1 MTRINFK
8 VFRERLD
15 SMRREVSL
23 NSQITEVERQP
34 VTLDQSMV
42 GRLSRMDAM
51 QSQAMAIETER
62 RRSIEIKRIDAAL
75 ERINEGEFGYC
86 GICGELIN
94 SKRLENDPTVVACI
108 TCARNT
114 Q

>member
-23 NSQITEVERQP
+23 NSEITEGERKP

-42 GRLSRMDAM
+42 GRLTRMDAM

-62 RRSIEIKRIDAAL
+62 RRDLEIKRIDAAL
-75 ERINEGEFGYC
+75 GRINEGEFGYC
-86 GICGELIN
+86 GICGEPIDPR
-94 SKRLENDPTVVACI
+94 RLENDPTVVTCI
-108 TCARNT
+108 ACARNAR
-114 Q
+114 

>member
-8 VFRERLD
+8 VFRDRLD
-15 SMRREVSL
+15 SMRNELTL
-23 NSQITEVERQP
+23 NSKISESERRP
-34 VTLDQSMV
+34 VTLDQTMV

-51 QSQAMAIETER
+51 QSQALAIETER

-75 ERINEGEFGYC
+75 ERINGGEFGYC
-86 GICGELIN
+86 GVCGEFIG

-108 TCARNT
+108 ICASNPK
-114 Q
+114 

>member
-1 MTRINFK
+1 
-8 VFRERLD
+8 
-15 SMRREVSL
+15 
-23 NSQITEVERQP
+23 
-34 VTLDQSMV
+34 MV

-108 TCARNT
+108 TCALNT
-114 Q
+114 

>member
-1 MTRINFK
+1 MRRINVK

-15 SMRREVSL
+15 SMRREVAL
-23 NSQITEVERQP
+23 NSEITEGERKP
-34 VTLDQSMV
+34 VALDQSMV

-51 QSQAMAIETER
+51 QRQAMAIETER

-75 ERINEGEFGYC
+75 ERISEGEFGYC
-86 GICGELIN
+86 GICGDLIN
-94 SKRLENDPTVVACI
+94 SKRLQNDPTVICCI

>member
-1 MTRINFK
+1 MTRINLK

-15 SMRREVSL
+15 SMRKEVTL
-23 NSQITEVERQP
+23 NSEISKGERKP
-34 VTLDQSMV
+34 VTLDQTMV

-62 RRSIEIKRIDAAL
+62 RRSVEIRRIDAAL
-75 ERINEGEFGYC
+75 ERINQGEFGYC
-86 GICGELIN
+86 GVCGELIG

-108 TCARNT
+108 ICARNP